1 MQLQICQWVFGA
13 EAGHAVLART
23 IDLIIVRFLTDRRAA
38 MPRTRSFKPDV
49 MQTTGPWVFS
59 MALEEHLWDAG
70 SSLNALVNLTQPVSV
85 GAVRVLPSPCVRGDA
100 SEPRTWGGG
109 WVVHLFAGSWKGDV
123 RNS

>member
-1 MQLQICQWVFGA
+1 MQLQMCQWVFGA

-23 IDLIIVRFLTDRRAA
+23 IDLIVARFLIDRRAA
-38 MPRTRSFKPDV
+38 MPRMRSFQPDV

-59 MALEEHLWDAG
+59 MALEEHFWDAG
-70 SSLNALVNLTQPVSV
+70 SSLDILVNLTQPVSV
-85 GAVRVLPSPCVRGDA
+85 DAVRVLPSMLVRGDVSTPA
-100 SEPRTWGGG
+100 TWGGG